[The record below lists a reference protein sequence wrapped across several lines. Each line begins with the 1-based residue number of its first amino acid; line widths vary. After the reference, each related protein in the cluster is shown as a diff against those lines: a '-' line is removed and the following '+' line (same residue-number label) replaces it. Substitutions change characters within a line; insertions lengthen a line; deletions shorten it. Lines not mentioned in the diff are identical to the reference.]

1 MAKNTTKIED
11 KAVRAVGDY
20 IDDCPKLK
28 SYCQS
33 NDKTPV
39 WDGDIFIYK
48 SEEEHNVKNI
58 FARVPLQIK
67 GTTNTEDGFY
77 RIEREYIKAYQA
89 ERGCVFFM
97 VQEDKETYK
106 PIRILYAMLALEDVN
121 ALLQQKTQTI
131 KIDLKEVPANPRDFE
146 TELIKF
152 AKKRNR
158 EMIDNPAPKEIASL
172 VKKFKEIEKHLDE
185 VEDKGARIELKSFI
199 DTIIGLKN
207 DGTVGWRDTFVH
219 LSRKALDLAS
229 KHIEGYDFLYL
240 QHDLGLYLHEQ
251 KLYHLVEDYYVQ
263 SLKEL
268 RERATANPDAFLPD
282 VAMTLN
288 NLANLHSDLNR
299 FEMAEK
305 EFKEALEIYRELAKA
320 NPDAFLPDVATT
332 LNNLAALHSD
342 LNRFEMAEEEYKE
355 ALVIRRKLAEAN
367 PDAFL
372 PDVATTLN
380 NLAILHWNLNRF
392 EMAEK
397 EYKEALVI
405 YRKLAEANPDAFLPN
420 VATTLNNLANLHSN
434 LNQFEMAEKEYKEA
448 LEIYRKLTEANPDAF
463 LLYVAGTLNN
473 LAALHSD
480 LNRFEMAEE
489 EYKEALGI
497 YRKLANANP
506 DAFLPYVATTLNN
519 LAALHN
525 DINRFEMAELEYK
538 EALEIYRKLAKANP
552 DAFLPNVG
560 GTLFNIALLRMR
572 EHRKD
577 EAKKACEEALEIYK
591 TMAKKAPQ
599 KWNKNVDKAEQLL
612 DFINETENS

>member
-48 SEEEHNVKNI
+48 SKEEHNVKNI

-67 GTTNTEDGFY
+67 GTTNTEDDFY
-77 RIEREYIKAYQA
+77 RIEREYIEAYQA

-121 ALLQQKTQTI
+121 ALLQLKTQTI
-131 KIDLKEVPANPRDFE
+131 KIDLKEAPANPRDFE
-146 TELIKF
+146 TELTKF
-152 AKKRNR
+152 AKKRNG

-172 VKKFKEIEKHLDE
+172 VEEFKEIEKHLDE

-219 LSRKALDLAS
+219 LSRKALDIAS
-229 KHIEGYDFLYL
+229 KHIKGYDFLYL
-240 QHDLGLYLHEQ
+240 QHNLGLYLYQQ

-263 SLKEL
+263 SLKEF

-288 NLANLHSDLNR
+288 NLATLHSVLNRFEMAEKEYKEALEIRRKLAEANPDAFLPDVAATLNNLAALHWDLNR

-305 EFKEALEIYRELAKA
+305 EFKEALEIQ
-320 NPDAFLPDVATT
+320 
-332 LNNLAALHSD
+332 
-342 LNRFEMAEEEYKE
+342 
-355 ALVIRRKLAEAN
+355 RKLAEAN

-372 PDVATTLN
+372 PDVA
-380 NLAILHWNLNRF
+380 
-392 EMAEK
+392 E
-397 EYKEALVI
+397 
-405 YRKLAEANPDAFLPN
+405 
-420 VATTLNNLANLHSN
+420 
-434 LNQFEMAEKEYKEA
+434 
-448 LEIYRKLTEANPDAF
+448 
-463 LLYVAGTLNN
+463 
-473 LAALHSD
+473 
-480 LNRFEMAEE
+480 
-489 EYKEALGI
+489 
-497 YRKLANANP
+497 
-506 DAFLPYVATTLNN
+506 
-519 LAALHN
+519 
-525 DINRFEMAELEYK
+525 
-538 EALEIYRKLAKANP
+538 
-552 DAFLPNVG
+552 
-560 GTLFNIALLRMR
+560 TLFNIALLRMS
-572 EHRKD
+572 EHRQD

-591 TMAKKAPQ
+591 AMAKKAPQ
-599 KWNKNVDKAEQLL
+599 KWNKYVDKAQREL
-612 DFINETENS
+612 DSIIHS

>member
-355 ALVIRRKLAEAN
+355 ALVILKLIRTLSCLMWQQRLTTLQFCTATLTDSKWRRKNTRRRWEYIGNSLM
-367 PDAFL
+367 L
-372 PDVATTLN
+372 IRTLSCLMWQQRLTTLQ
-380 NLAILHWNLNRF
+380 
-392 EMAEK
+392 
-397 EYKEALVI
+397 
-405 YRKLAEANPDAFLPN
+405 PCT
-420 VATTLNNLANLHSN
+420 TTLTDSKWRS
-434 LNQFEMAEKEYKEA
+434 LNTRRRWKSIGNW
-448 LEIYRKLTEANPDAF
+448 LKLI
-463 LLYVAGTLNN
+463 LTLSC
-473 LAALHSD
+473 LMWGE
-480 LNRFEMAEE
+480 RFS
-489 EYKEALGI
+489 I
-497 YRKLANANP
+497 
-506 DAFLPYVATTLNN
+506 
-519 LAALHN
+519 
-525 DINRFEMAELEYK
+525 
-538 EALEIYRKLAKANP
+538 
-552 DAFLPNVG
+552 
-560 GTLFNIALLRMR
+560 
-572 EHRKD
+572 
-577 EAKKACEEALEIYK
+577 
-591 TMAKKAPQ
+591 
-599 KWNKNVDKAEQLL
+599 
-612 DFINETENS
+612 

>member
-48 SEEEHNVKNI
+48 SEDEHNVKNI

-67 GTTNTEDGFY
+67 GTTNTEDDFY

-106 PIRILYAMLALEDVN
+106 PIRILYAMLALEDIN
-121 ALLQQKTQTI
+121 ALLQLKTQTI

-152 AKKRNR
+152 AKKRTG
-158 EMIDNPAPKEIASL
+158 ELIENPAPKEIASL

-229 KHIEGYDFLYL
+229 KHIKGYDFLYL
-240 QHDLGLYLHEQ
+240 QHDLGFYLYQQ
-251 KLYHLVEDYYVQ
+251 KLYHLVEDYYVK
-263 SLKEL
+263 SL
-268 RERATANPDAFLPD
+268 REFCERAKANPDAFLPD

-305 EFKEALEIYRELAKA
+305 EYKEALE
-320 NPDAFLPDVATT
+320 
-332 LNNLAALHSD
+332 
-342 LNRFEMAEEEYKE
+342 
-355 ALVIRRKLAEAN
+355 IRRKLAEAN

-372 PDVATTLN
+372 PDVAMTLN
-380 NLAILHWNLNRF
+380 NLAILHSDLNRF
-392 EMAEK
+392 EVAEE
-397 EYKEALVI
+397 EYMEALEI
-405 YRKLAEANPDAFLPN
+405 RRKLAEANPDAFLPY
-420 VATTLNNLANLHSN
+420 VAGTLNNLAGLYWN
-434 LNQFEMAEKEYKEA
+434 LNRLDIAEVEVKEALEIRRKLAEANPDAFLPDVANTLNNLAILHKNLNRFEMAEKEYKEA
-448 LEIYRKLTEANPDAF
+448 LEIYRKL
-463 LLYVAGTLNN
+463 
-473 LAALHSD
+473 
-480 LNRFEMAEE
+480 AET
-489 EYKEALGI
+489 
-497 YRKLANANP
+497 NP
-506 DAFLPYVATTLNN
+506 DAFLPDVAQ
-519 LAALHN
+519 
-525 DINRFEMAELEYK
+525 
-538 EALEIYRKLAKANP
+538 
-552 DAFLPNVG
+552 
-560 GTLFNIALLRMR
+560 TLFNIALLRMS

-591 TMAKKAPQ
+591 AMAKKAPQ
-599 KWNKNVDKAEQLL
+599 KWNKDVDKAQQLL
-612 DFINETENS
+612 DFINETENREQGTDNS

>member
-48 SEEEHNVKNI
+48 SEDEHNVKNI

-67 GTTNTEDGFY
+67 GTTNTEDDFY
-77 RIEREYIKAYQA
+77 RIEREYIEAYQA

-121 ALLQQKTQTI
+121 ALLHQKTQTI
-131 KIDLKEVPANPRDFE
+131 KIDLKEAPADPRDFE
-146 TELIKF
+146 KELTKF
-152 AKKRNR
+152 AKKRNG
-158 EMIDNPAPKEIASL
+158 EMIENPAPKEIASL
-172 VKKFKEIEKHLDE
+172 IKEFRKIEKHLDE

-229 KHIEGYDFLYL
+229 KYIKGYDFLYL
-240 QHDLGLYLHEQ
+240 QHDLGLYLYKQ

-263 SLKEL
+263 SLKEF
-268 RERATANPDAFLPD
+268 RERATANPGAFLPN
-282 VAMTLN
+282 VAGTLN
-288 NLANLHSDLNR
+288 NLAVLHSNLNR

-305 EFKEALEIYRELAKA
+305 EYKEALEIRRKLAEA
-320 NPDAFLPDVATT
+320 IPNAFLPDVATT
-332 LNNLAALHSD
+332 LNNLANLYRN
-342 LNRFEMAEEEYKE
+342 LNQFEMAEEEYKK
-355 ALVIRRKLAEAN
+355 ALEIRRKLAEAN

-372 PDVATTLN
+372 PYVAMTLN

-397 EYKEALVI
+397 EYKEALEI
-405 YRKLAEANPDAFLPN
+405 RRKLANDNPDAFLPD
-420 VATTLNNLANLHSN
+420 VAMTLNNLAILHRN
-434 LNQFEMAEKEYKEA
+434 LNRFEMAEKEY
-448 LEIYRKLTEANPDAF
+448 
-463 LLYVAGTLNN
+463 
-473 LAALHSD
+473 
-480 LNRFEMAEE
+480 
-489 EYKEALGI
+489 
-497 YRKLANANP
+497 
-506 DAFLPYVATTLNN
+506 
-519 LAALHN
+519 
-525 DINRFEMAELEYK
+525 
-538 EALEIYRKLAKANP
+538 
-552 DAFLPNVG
+552 
-560 GTLFNIALLRMR
+560 
-572 EHRKD
+572 
-577 EAKKACEEALEIYK
+577 
-591 TMAKKAPQ
+591 
-599 KWNKNVDKAEQLL
+599 
-612 DFINETENS
+612 